1 MAEQMAGR
9 VRALGREAGRP
20 NNRGRVIVLAG
31 LATVVLL
38 AAVGAWSGW
47 FSGGTRNATPPSANS
62 PAAATTPP
70 PLIPVQQ
77 YKDHGIVMNV
87 PQGWTR
93 SASGKYVDFVDP
105 DSASARKVRITI
117 DAYSSTADKF
127 LASAE
132 SQLKKPSVCPAP
144 YKRTGLTDAQL
155 SGKPAEQLEYTC
167 GAAPSMRHGIGQV
180 VVVSGTAY
188 YFYLTV
194 PDSQFAA
201 SKVIFE
207 EMVRS
212 FQFVAA

>member
-9 VRALGREAGRP
+9 VRALGREASKP

-38 AAVGAWSGW
+38 GAVGAWW
-47 FSGGTRNATPPSANS
+47 FSGGTSSPPPPSANS
-62 PAAATTPP
+62 VVPSASQA

-77 YKDHGIVMNV
+77 YKDHGIALNV
-87 PQGWTR
+87 PKDWAR
-93 SASGKYVDFVDP
+93 SGSGTFVDFVDP
-105 DSASARKVRITI
+105 TKDSGRKVRINI
-117 DAYSSTADKF
+117 DASSATANQF
-127 LASAE
+127 LVSAE
-132 SQLKKPSVCPAP
+132 NQLKKPAVCPSP
-144 YKRTGLTDAQL
+144 YKRAGLTDAQL
-155 SGKPAEQLEYTC
+155 AGKPAGQLEYTC
-167 GAAPSMRHGIGQV
+167 GNAPTMRHGIGQV
-180 VVVSGTAY
+180 AIVSGTAY